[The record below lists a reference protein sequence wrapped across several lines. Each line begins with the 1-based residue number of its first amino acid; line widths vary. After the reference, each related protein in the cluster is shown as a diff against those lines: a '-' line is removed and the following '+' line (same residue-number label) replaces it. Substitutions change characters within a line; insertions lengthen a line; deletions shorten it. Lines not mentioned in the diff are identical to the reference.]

1 VSRHKLRIKGP
12 AGAIETVIEEPAAAP
27 RGLALVAHPHPL
39 RGGSLDNKVAWTLA
53 RAALACGLVAVRP
66 NFRGVGDSEGEF
78 DHGVGET
85 EDLLAVA
92 KAVATHYGKLP
103 SQEGRRIRKAAEP
116 PTTPLP
122 SQEGRR
128 IRKAA
133 EPPTTPLPWTLMGF
147 SFGAYVQQRV
157 AQRLHAERL
166 IMVGPAVSMYEFEPT
181 QIPATI
187 IHGDQD
193 EVIPFAS
200 ARDYA
205 SAHAIPLIVVEGCGH
220 FFHGR
225 LRELQAHVEALC
237 RP

>member
-1 VSRHKLRIKGP
+1 MKKHRLRIKGP
-12 AGAIETVIEEPAAAP
+12 AGAIETVVEEPAGEP

-53 RAALACGLVAVRP
+53 RAALSGGLVAVRP

-92 KAVATHYGKLP
+92 RAVEAHYG
-103 SQEGRRIRKAAEP
+103 R
-116 PTTPLP
+116 
-122 SQEGRR
+122 
-128 IRKAA
+128 
-133 EPPTTPLPWTLMGF
+133 LPWILLGF

-157 AQRLHAERL
+157 ARSMHAQRL

-181 QIPATI
+181 RIPSTI

-193 EVIPFAS
+193 EVIPFAA

-205 SAHAIPLIVVEGCGH
+205 QAHAIPLIVVEGCGH

-225 LRELQAHVEALC
+225 LKELQGHVEALC
-237 RP
+237 HP

>member
-1 VSRHKLRIKGP
+1 MKKHKLRIKGP
-12 AGAIETVIEEPAAAP
+12 AGAIETVIEEPHGEP
-27 RGLALVAHPHPL
+27 GGLALVAHPHPL
-39 RGGSLDNKVAWTLA
+39 RGGSLDNKVAWILA
-53 RAALACGLVAVRP
+53 RAALSCGLVAVRP

-92 KAVATHYGKLP
+92 RAVQAHYG
-103 SQEGRRIRKAAEP
+103 R
-116 PTTPLP
+116 
-122 SQEGRR
+122 
-128 IRKAA
+128 
-133 EPPTTPLPWTLMGF
+133 LPWTLLGF

-157 AQRLHAERL
+157 ARSMHAQRL

-181 QIPATI
+181 RIPATI

-193 EVIPFAS
+193 EVIPFAA

-205 SAHAIPLIVVEGCGH
+205 QAHAIPLIVVEGCGH
-220 FFHGR
+220 FFHGC
-225 LRELQAHVEALC
+225 LKELQDHVERLC

>member
-1 VSRHKLRIKGP
+1 MKKHKLRIKGP
-12 AGAIETVIEEPAAAP
+12 AGAIETVIEEPACEP

-53 RAALACGLVAVRP
+53 RAALACGLIAVRP
-66 NFRGVGDSEGEF
+66 NFRGVGESEGEF

-92 KAVATHYGKLP
+92 NAVSSHYGAL
-103 SQEGRRIRKAAEP
+103 
-116 PTTPLP
+116 L
-122 SQEGRR
+122 
-128 IRKAA
+128 
-133 EPPTTPLPWTLMGF
+133 WTLLGF

-181 QIPATI
+181 QMPATI

-193 EVIPFAS
+193 EVIPFAA

-205 SAHAIPLIVVEGCGH
+205 EAHHIPLIVVEGCGH

-225 LRELQAHVEALC
+225 LRELQEHVEVLC
-237 RP
+237 RK